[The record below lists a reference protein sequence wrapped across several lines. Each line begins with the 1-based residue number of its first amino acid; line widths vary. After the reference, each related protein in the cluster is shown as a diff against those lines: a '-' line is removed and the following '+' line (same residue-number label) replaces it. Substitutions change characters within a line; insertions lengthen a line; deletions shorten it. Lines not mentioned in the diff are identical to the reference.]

1 MIPFDIPPWLML
13 PFLFLIGCCI
23 GSFVNVCV
31 HRIPQHERLFDQLR
45 GLWSPPSRCP
55 KCLKPIPSRDN
66 IPIFGWLM
74 LGGRC
79 RNCRLRISIR
89 YPLVEL
95 ANGLLF
101 VLVYLTEVPFEY
113 GASVEQGSLFTPL
126 GPQYATEWSAVF
138 HLNVRF
144 LYHMV
149 LFEALLVAS
158 LIDYDLKIIPDGS
171 TVPAMVIGVVAA
183 GVFGNLYLVPVWF
196 QDPSLAKQM
205 AQLLPDGFPFIS
217 MSTIVPTWTSEF
229 PRLHGLAVSAAGFV
243 VGGGMTWS
251 VRLVGQWILRR
262 EAMGFGDVILMA
274 LIGSFVGWQV
284 SVIIFLM
291 APLCALL
298 GIVGSFFYRR
308 AREIPYGPF
317 LSLSTLLVVVFFRQ
331 IWPFWER
338 IFSTGMMVPAMAAVG
353 LVLMIIS
360 LYGIQSIKKMMGI
373 SLYDQE
379 VWTEEW
385 TSADQLGYQYS
396 ENQDRHQGR
405 WRTDDWPG
413 LDSGLGMSHHERWR
427 HGQGRR

>member
-1 MIPFDIPPWLML
+1 MIPFDIPAWLFL
-13 PFLFLIGCCI
+13 PFLFLVGCCI

-31 HRIPQHERLFDQLR
+31 HRIPQHEKLSDQLR

-55 KCLKPIPSRDN
+55 KCLHRIQTRDN
-66 IPIFGWLM
+66 LPILGWLM

-79 RNCRLRISIR
+79 RKCRLRISIR

-95 ANGLLF
+95 MNGLLF
-101 VLVYLTEVPFEY
+101 VFVYVMEIPLEMR
-113 GASVEQGSLFTPL
+113 ASLEQSSLFTAL
-126 GPQYATEWSAVF
+126 GPQLSGDVSAVF
-138 HLNVRF
+138 HLNLRY

-171 TVPAMVIGVVAA
+171 TIPAMIVGVLAA
-183 GVFGNLYLVPVWF
+183 GVFGHLYLVPVWF

-205 AQLLPDGFPFIS
+205 SQLLPGGIPFIS
-217 MSTIVPTWTSEF
+217 MTTTVPNWIHEF
-229 PRLHGLAVSAAGFV
+229 PRLHGLVVSAAGMV

-251 VRLVGQWILRR
+251 VRLVGKWILRR

-274 LIGSFVGWQV
+274 LIGSFVGWQI
-284 SVIIFLM
+284 SVIVFLM

-317 LSLSTLLVVVFFRQ
+317 LSLSTLLVVLFFDR

-338 IFSTGMMVPAMAAVG
+338 IFSTGMMVPAMAIVG
-353 LVLMIIS
+353 LVLMILS

-373 SLYDQE
+373 SLYDE
-379 VWTEEW
+379 EIWTEEW

-405 WRTDDWPG
+405 WRTDGWPG
-413 LDSGLGMSHHERWR
+413 VDSGQGMRQHDQWR
-427 HGQGRR
+427 HDRGSG